1 MMDCPNV
8 NWKFSEFFKELLG
21 LISIGSCSLH
31 VVNNVFKTGAN
42 ATGCNLYKLI
52 KAYFQ
57 IFNAGRISLQ
67 KIILGSGSFCNVF
80 VRVIFVVFLHV
91 AMFL

>member
-1 MMDCPNV
+1 MDCPNV

-42 ATGCNLYKLI
+42 ATGCNL
-52 KAYFQ
+52 
-57 IFNAGRISLQ
+57 
-67 KIILGSGSFCNVF
+67 
-80 VRVIFVVFLHV
+80 
-91 AMFL
+91 